1 MPCKQK
7 ELLSPPRAIQNAE
20 ELLLLAK
27 IFESQGRHSELVNI
41 LNSETVGISSRIIQ
55 NDWSFV
61 GEKLSSLEKAQ
72 MWTEG
77 LSYTKSLLA
86 IPNTEDERKALQE
99 YDDWAVWSL
108 LVAAVRNINNQEYVM
123 ILAWWKYFRDG
134 S

>member
-1 MPCKQK
+1 MCCKQK

-27 IFESQGRHSELVNI
+27 IFESQGRHAELVNI
-41 LNSETVGISSRIIQ
+41 LNSPNVGISSRLIQ

-61 GEKLSSLEKAQ
+61 GVKLSSLEKAQ

-77 LSYTKSLLA
+77 LSYAKGLLA
-86 IPNTEDERKALQE
+86 IPSTEDERKALQE
-99 YDDWAVWSL
+99 HDDWAVWSL
-108 LVAAVRNINNQEYVM
+108 LVTSAQEINNQEYAMSLV
-123 ILAWWKYFRDG
+123 AEYSRAG